1 VVQHTGVEETV
12 AELVARFLVGD
23 GALFGLAIGRCFALA
38 LHGSGGGGSGVR
50 GASFLEV
57 SSLLVIG
64 GWWLGPGGRDRGKA
78 SKQAVDVEEGKEK
91 SRKKKKRRTEMQG
104 QEKKKGDS
112 GAAERSR
119 SSLFR
124 KA

>member
-1 VVQHTGVEETV
+1 MVQHTGVEEAV
-12 AELVARFLVGD
+12 AELVARLLVGD
-23 GALFGLAIGRCFALA
+23 GALFGLAIGRCLTLA
-38 LHGSGGGGSGVR
+38 LHGSGGGSGVR

-64 GWWLGPGGRDRGKA
+64 GWWLGPGGRDVGKA
-78 SKQAVDVEEGKEK
+78 SKQAEELDEGKEK
-91 SRKKKKRRTEMQG
+91 KRSRKKRTEMQG
-104 QEKKKGDS
+104 HKKKKGDS